1 MGANSEQ
8 HAADAGGADSPASA
22 DADAAWTGRVA
33 GELDRLGLASSA
45 RLLLLGLRPLGW
57 LGGQALW
64 AAQPVL
70 ALFGAGA
77 PTARLARTLEDEAR
91 CAALIAALAPTPAED
106 PR

>member
-1 MGANSEQ
+1 MGTSTVV
-8 HAADAGGADSPASA
+8 HRADAVEAGKPAPADV
-22 DADAAWTGRVA
+22 DAAWTGRVA

-70 ALFGAGA
+70 ALFGAGGQ
-77 PTARLARTLEDEAR
+77 TARLARTLEDEAQF
-91 CAALIAALAPTPAED
+91 AALIAALAPAED
-106 PR
+106 SR